1 MDALRLPNR
10 LASKLPGKLG
20 ERAER
25 PVVSLVRLHGVIAAI
40 SGPLPRSVINA
51 AAVEK
56 TLERAFAPD
65 GLAAVA
71 LLVNSPGG
79 SPTQS
84 ALVADRIRGL
94 AAEAEVPVLAF
105 CEDVAASGG
114 YWLACAADEIYAHP
128 TSLVG
133 SIGVISQGFGLD
145 GLIERFG
152 VQRRLYTAGT
162 SKSRLDPFLPEKAED
177 VEWLRGLQDEL
188 HEMFRRWVTDRRGD
202 RLKGGDELFTGEV
215 WTGARA
221 VGVRPDRRPRHPPR
235 GARRALP
242 GRRPG
247 ARRGPQTLAR
257 PARHRRACRG
267 RSGSCAG
274 DGPGGRHPRHVGAVR
289 FVAGRDRMNPKGACH
304 WHSHGFG
311 VTMVAGVGRDRPA
324 VASTPRTVH
333 AG

>member
-1 MDALRLPNR
+1 VTTVDALRLPNR
-10 LASKLPGKLG
+10 LAARLPGKLG
-20 ERAER
+20 ERGDR
-25 PVVSLVRLHGVIAAI
+25 PVVSLVRLHGVITAM
-40 SGPLPRSVINA
+40 SGPVPRSVINA

-56 TLERAFAPD
+56 TLERAFTAD

-84 ALVADRIRGL
+84 ALVADRIRQL
-94 AAEAEVPVLAF
+94 AAEADVPVLAF

-162 SKSRLDPFLPEKAED
+162 SKSRLDPFLPEKPED

-188 HEMFRRWVTDRRGD
+188 HELFRRWVTDRRGD
-202 RLKGGDELFTGEV
+202 RLKGSDELFTGEV

-221 VGVRPDRRPRHPPR
+221 LEMGLVDGLGSPRSVLTERFPDADLVPVE
-235 GARRALP
+235 ARKPL
-242 GRRPG
+242 
-247 ARRGPQTLAR
+247 LAR
-257 PARHRRACRG
+257 LGIGAPAAASADLVLGMVQAADIRATWARYG
-267 RSGSCAG
+267 L
-274 DGPGGRHPRHVGAVR
+274 
-289 FVAGRDRMNPKGACH
+289 
-304 WHSHGFG
+304 
-311 VTMVAGVGRDRPA
+311 
-324 VASTPRTVH
+324 
-333 AG
+333 